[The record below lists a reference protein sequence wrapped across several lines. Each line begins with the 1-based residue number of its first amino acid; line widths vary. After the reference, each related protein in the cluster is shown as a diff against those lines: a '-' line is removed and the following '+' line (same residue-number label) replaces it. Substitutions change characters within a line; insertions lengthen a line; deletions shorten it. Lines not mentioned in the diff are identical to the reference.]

1 MSDKWEELLN
11 KFIRLGGIAENIC
24 QREGAFGRGIFSV
37 NSNLRSRIHVPSNL
51 LFIKEDICLEGD
63 KLRLTKDKNYSQEI
77 RDFFDFYQDNFSWG
91 EGGKEETEAFENG
104 LSLFSSSLKK
114 LIREYLLV
122 DIEERHKGKWIEV
135 IKKQF
140 LQARTV
146 VFSNKLVIAPVW
158 ELVNHDVI
166 SLPFIRSLEGLST
179 PNYPPIKGEIKF
191 SYNSMGSHQR
201 FFKYGFFSDESIV
214 FSLPLLIR
222 LKDSDVQI
230 YCKGMDI
237 NNEKI
242 IIERSNN
249 NIYIKGIPI
258 ADLNYT
264 SLPIHYFDQI
274 MQQLSNYKIP
284 KDTLS
289 KIIELNVLIRKN
301 IIKEINNLD
310 DKVSKMFI
318 KVINHELNL
327 ISSCN

>member
-1 MSDKWEELLN
+1 
-11 KFIRLGGIAENIC
+11 
-24 QREGAFGRGIFSV
+24 
-37 NSNLRSRIHVPSNL
+37 
-51 LFIKEDICLEGD
+51 
-63 KLRLTKDKNYSQEI
+63 
-77 RDFFDFYQDNFSWG
+77 
-91 EGGKEETEAFENG
+91 
-104 LSLFSSSLKK
+104 
-114 LIREYLLV
+114 
-122 DIEERHKGKWIEV
+122 
-135 IKKQF
+135 
-140 LQARTV
+140 
-146 VFSNKLVIAPVW
+146 
-158 ELVNHDVI
+158 
-166 SLPFIRSLEGLST
+166 
-179 PNYPPIKGEIKF
+179 
-191 SYNSMGSHQR
+191 MGSLQR

-301 IIKEINNLD
+301 IIKEINNSD
-310 DKVSKMFI
+310 DKVSKLFI